1 MAWKVAEIK
10 PDQEGNAIAV
20 WFERDDYQESLGF
33 DAFQVR
39 TFRNVDE
46 AREQIPLELSHLN
59 AADKAD
65 LVSTAYNDA
74 LRSAAMFAYV
84 NSLLGDSVDLDA
96 IIAAEDKATAAARDT
111 AAALGTERSD
121 LIELGF

>member
-1 MAWKVAEIK
+1 MTRKKALSILTTPPFMW
-10 PDQEGNAIAV
+10 
-20 WFERDDYQESLGF
+20 RDEVTG
-33 DAFQVR
+33 
-39 TFRNVDE
+39 
-46 AREQIPLELSHLN
+46 LSP
-59 AADKAD
+59 ADKAD

-84 NSLLGDSVDLDA
+84 NSLLGDSADLDA

-111 AAALGTERSD
+111 ATALGTERSD